1 MSAEEACRSIVRK
14 PPAGFF
20 THVEQVHLVLT
31 TYAKGEPVAGGGD
44 INHALPPEATV
55 WIVEVHARA
64 VNWNHS
70 VPPGYKPP
78 KRPYTDY
85 AVVMDA
91 ETGNVTDAGEGWG
104 WPLPLWKVG
113 AVVSLPADC

>member
-1 MSAEEACRSIVRK
+1 MSAQEACRSIVGKASAR
-14 PPAGFF
+14 FF
-20 THVEQVHLVLT
+20 THVEEVQLVLT
-31 TYAKGEPVAGGGD
+31 TYAKGEPAAEGGG
-44 INHALPPEATV
+44 INHAMPPETPV
-55 WIVEVHARA
+55 WIVEVHAKA

-85 AVVMDA
+85 AVVMNA
-91 ETGNVTDAGEGWG
+91 QTGNVTDAGEGRG

-113 AVVSLPADC
+113 AVVRFPAEC